1 MILLFSLNK
10 KKKNLTIETHANN
23 SENTGIVFW
32 PILFKK
38 KKDFHSKNK
47 MKVFIMSEYK
57 QH

>member
-1 MILLFSLNK
+1 MPTIQKTQELFS
-10 KKKNLTIETHANN
+10 
-23 SENTGIVFW
+23 G
-32 PILFKK
+32 LFYLKK